1 MDNQKPQSEIQCS
14 QFEALLAEALER
26 QLPDEMQQPFETHR
40 QSCLVCGPIFSEA
53 QEGMQWL
60 KNLDELTPPA
70 NLIHNILAAT
80 SVAAAEQQ
88 RAKALGGVAG
98 RLRSVWNS
106 VRPMAT
112 GVFQPRFMTS
122 FAMAFFSLTLTL
134 SLAGVRI
141 KDLANLDLRP
151 SSVKKAVALE
161 FAQMEARVVKYYDNL
176 RFVVEI
182 QTRVRELRKAADS
195 PENDQKPT
203 EQQEQQ
209 KQDKG
214 RDNTSG
220 EPDRHD
226 DYSREIDHSVIAYI
240 KPTNEGA
247 SL

>member
-1 MDNQKPQSEIQCS
+1 MDNRNSQSEIQCS
-14 QFEALLAEALER
+14 QFEALLAEALEG
-26 QLPDEMQQPFETHR
+26 QLPDEMQQPFEAHR
-40 QSCLVCGPIFSEA
+40 QSCLICGPLFAEA
-53 QEGMQWL
+53 LEGMEWL
-60 KNLDELTPPA
+60 KDLEELPPPA
-70 NLIHNILAAT
+70 NLVHNILAAT

-88 RAKALGGVAG
+88 RAKVLGGLTG
-98 RLRSVWNS
+98 WLGSVWNS

-141 KDLANLDLRP
+141 KDLAGLDLRP
-151 SSVKKAVALE
+151 SSVKKAVVLE
-161 FAQMEARVVKYYDNL
+161 FAQVEARVVKYYDNL

-182 QTRVRELRKAADS
+182 QTRVKELRKAADS
-195 PENDQKPT
+195 PENGQKPT

-209 KQDKG
+209 KQDKD

-226 DYSREIDHSVIAYI
+226 DYSREIDHSIIAYI